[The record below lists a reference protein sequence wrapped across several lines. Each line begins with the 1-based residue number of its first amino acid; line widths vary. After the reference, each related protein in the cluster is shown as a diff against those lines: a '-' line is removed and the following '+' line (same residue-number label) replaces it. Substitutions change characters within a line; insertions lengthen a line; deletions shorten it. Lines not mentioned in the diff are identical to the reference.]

1 MNVCNSSDKKKSS
14 IVIDLD
20 GTLTLESEKSY
31 ENKDPNLGVI
41 DALRRYQD
49 TGFYIV
55 VCTARNMRTFNGDLS
70 KIKLETLPII
80 ESWLKKHD
88 VPFDEI
94 IIGKPWC
101 GENGFY
107 VDDKAIRP
115 EEFTRLTACQIEKII
130 NNK

>member
-1 MNVCNSSDKKKSS
+1 MSGFDSLDKRQNS

-31 ENKDPNLGVI
+31 EDKDPNLGVI
-41 DALRRYQD
+41 NTLKKYRNS
-49 TGFYIV
+49 GFHIV
-55 VCTARNMRTFNGDLS
+55 VCTARNMRTFDGNIY
-70 KIKLETLPII
+70 KIKRETLPII
-80 ESWLKKHD
+80 ERWLKKHD

-101 GENGFY
+101 GEKGFY

-115 EEFTRLTACQIEKII
+115 DEFTRLTSYQIERIV
-130 NNK
+130 NRT